1 MVFFARQVPA
11 SHSNPAAAHVARQ
24 RRSRL
29 SVDLLVLSRY
39 GSLGASS
46 RVRSYQYVD
55 SLRAAGF
62 TVDVQPMFDNAYVVA
77 RNSADGSPR
86 IASVASAYLRR
97 LRGTLAAFRAR
108 AVWLEYELLPWLP
121 FAVEQ
126 WLYSSK
132 RPVIVDYDDAIFHRY
147 DQHPRAGVRR
157 VLAKKIDRIMASAT
171 AVVVGNEYL
180 AERASAAGARRIH
193 QFPSVVDLRRYRQRT
208 SFSENQLVVG
218 WIGSRSTTPY
228 LRTIAPVLRDAAS
241 ALRARLVNVG
251 GARLEMPGVPVEYHP
266 WSEDTEIERMLEFDI
281 GVMPLPD
288 EPWARGKCG
297 YKLVQYMAC
306 GLPTIAS
313 PVGANAR
320 IVEHAVTGF
329 LASGADEWAGALRA
343 LAASTQLR
351 AQMGAR
357 GYRRAAEHYS
367 LEATAPKVV
376 DLVASVIRQGKR

>member
-1 MVFFARQVPA
+1 M
-11 SHSNPAAAHVARQ
+11 
-24 RRSRL
+24 

-108 AVWLEYELLPWLP
+108 VVWLEYELLPWLP

-157 VLAKKIDRIMASAT
+157 VLAKNIDRIMASAT

-180 AERASAAGARRIH
+180 AERAKQSEVYHLHYAERKSLQERI
-193 QFPSVVDLRRYRQRT
+193 
-208 SFSENQLVVG
+208 G
-218 WIGSRSTTPY
+218 M
-228 LRTIAPVLRDAAS
+228 AAS
-241 ALRARLVNVG
+241 GSVDRVLLSWWSRL
-251 GARLEMPGVPVEYHP
+251 
-266 WSEDTEIERMLEFDI
+266 
-281 GVMPLPD
+281 
-288 EPWARGKCG
+288 
-297 YKLVQYMAC
+297 
-306 GLPTIAS
+306 
-313 PVGANAR
+313 
-320 IVEHAVTGF
+320 
-329 LASGADEWAGALRA
+329 
-343 LAASTQLR
+343 TQQR
-351 AQMGAR
+351 FW
-357 GYRRAAEHYS
+357 
-367 LEATAPKVV
+367 
-376 DLVASVIRQGKR
+376 

>member
-1 MVFFARQVPA
+1 M
-11 SHSNPAAAHVARQ
+11 
-24 RRSRL
+24 

-281 GVMPLPD
+281 GVMPLPI
-288 EPWARGKCG
+288 PKALKGP
-297 YKLVQYMAC
+297 VQ
-306 GLPTIAS
+306 
-313 PVGANAR
+313 
-320 IVEHAVTGF
+320 
-329 LASGADEWAGALRA
+329 
-343 LAASTQLR
+343 
-351 AQMGAR
+351 
-357 GYRRAAEHYS
+357 
-367 LEATAPKVV
+367 
-376 DLVASVIRQGKR
+376 